1 MGGCHPSQV
10 EPDCV
15 YYGRQNHYHSFRDID
30 LISYYHSNENHNLRE
45 LYLDYLMK
53 SKKLNIFKKYFI
65 LYEAL
70 DYCYY
75 NHTQS
80 ENTILKRVLVDISIF
95 LHEHSITKYTNNS
108 IPVIKESSIQVL
120 KLMKKERCVPIEKQK
135 LLDITAEL
143 RLLLQES
150 IISFQSSHFFLDFIV
165 LKGNTV
171 CKKRTLL
178 VTKNILFS
186 KIISKILYMSG
197 YYTTHVT
204 NDQDAIIELQCSLYD
219 VVLVDDD
226 LTGTDA
232 TSVYKEVLRLE
243 KGMKSDIP
251 MYVRPTFVAMLS
263 EDDPE
268 ITSTA
273 IDAGFSGVLGI
284 PFKVPELESM
294 LLKAGK
300 RQSMS
305 ASVVAVSAK
314 ILKAITSSSKQK

>member
-1 MGGCHPSQV
+1 
-10 EPDCV
+10 
-15 YYGRQNHYHSFRDID
+15 
-30 LISYYHSNENHNLRE
+30 
-45 LYLDYLMK
+45 
-53 SKKLNIFKKYFI
+53 
-65 LYEAL
+65 
-70 DYCYY
+70 
-75 NHTQS
+75 
-80 ENTILKRVLVDISIF
+80 
-95 LHEHSITKYTNNS
+95 
-108 IPVIKESSIQVL
+108 
-120 KLMKKERCVPIEKQK
+120 
-135 LLDITAEL
+135 
-143 RLLLQES
+143 
-150 IISFQSSHFFLDFIV
+150 V

-305 ASVVAVSAK
+305 ASVFAVSAK